1 VVKLVQAGWRPPPLT
16 DRQAQRLLDDM
27 EFAHAAATLELTG
40 PELEAL
46 VCAADGLTGTEA
58 ADRMGVSLDTGK
70 DRLDRARL
78 RLGARNTAHAIAE
91 AFRAGLLT

>member
-1 VVKLVQAGWRPPPLT
+1 MLVRAGWRPPPLT

-27 EFAHAAATLELTG
+27 EFVGGTLELTR
-40 PELEAL
+40 PEIEAL
-46 VCAADGLTGTEA
+46 ICAADGLTGTEA
-58 ADRMGVSLDTGK
+58 ADRMGVSVDTGR

-91 AFRAGLLT
+91 GFRAGLLS